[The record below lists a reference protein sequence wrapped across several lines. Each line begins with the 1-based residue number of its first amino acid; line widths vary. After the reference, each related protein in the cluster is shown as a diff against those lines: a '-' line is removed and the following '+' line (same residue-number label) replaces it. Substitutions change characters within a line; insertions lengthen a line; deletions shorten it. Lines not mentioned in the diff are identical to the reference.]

1 MKRYLLLLIF
11 NVIFFL
17 TLKGQEG
24 IFDPETENIDLHT
37 YYFKRGDHLRQDIK
51 LDRNRKYDKSDSLAL
66 FLSDSIQFHRER
78 SYEYSTN
85 SHSCQNRYYKFG
97 YVNTKNKVVIPFE
110 FDYIQNKFDGLGMA
124 AKKERYFGII
134 DGKGNTVLPFEYSD
148 VLINDSNLIAVYKM
162 PSDSVVMF
170 FNKTGDHL
178 FSTTGFNPRKL
189 TDKYISISNKRGGF
203 KGVIDRQGKWLVSPG
218 KFNYVQWIKNDLIC
232 AYKSS
237 KYGVVNFKDKVIL
250 PFEYS
255 GINAAENKQF
265 IVYKDGKSAVVNN
278 KNRYIIRL
286 DSNNIR
292 NFGTLYIVS
301 KYMSNTISLYDV
313 NGKVI
318 LAGNYRAFNPGY
330 REKVPGAKE
339 VIAIEDIDKRLIGL
353 YGKDGTMVL
362 PIEYNAINYESGM
375 QSIIICKKSDK
386 QPSEMLYAGTNLNGV
401 IVVPFSSNKIS
412 YLQFSPKL
420 LLSTNSEENTAFI
433 DAKTGAFLTQY
444 EYPFKIYDNKLTNGY
459 IAVRKK
465 WFYGLISPEG
475 KKITDEIYDY
485 LDKVTDDDLMR
496 FNKKVADK
504 IICLGTRNGIV
515 YGITNEGQEIIREKV
530 KTN

>member
-1 MKRYLLLLIF
+1 MKRHLFLLTC

-24 IFDPETENIDLHT
+24 IFDPETENIDLHI
-37 YYFKRGDHLRQDIK
+37 YYFKKGDHLRQDIK
-51 LDRNRKYDKSDSLAL
+51 LDRNRKYDNSDSLTL

-78 SYEYSTN
+78 RYEYSTN

-97 YVNTKNKVVIPFE
+97 HINSSNKVVIPFE
-110 FDYIQNKFDGLGMA
+110 FDYIQNRFDAQGMT

-162 PSDSVVMF
+162 PSDSVVLF
-170 FNKTGDHL
+170 FNKMGDYL
-178 FSTTGFNPRKL
+178 FSTTGYRPRKI

-203 KGVIDRQGKWLVSPG
+203 KGVINRQGKWVVSPG
-218 KFNYVQWIKNDLIC
+218 KFNSIKWIKDDLIC
-232 AYKSS
+232 AYKNS
-237 KYGVVNFKDKVIL
+237 KYGVVNFKDKVII

-255 GINAAENKQF
+255 GITATDNKQF
-265 IVYKDGKSAVVNN
+265 IVYNDGKYAVVNN
-278 KNRYIIRL
+278 KNRYIIKL

-292 NFGTLYIVS
+292 NFGALYIVS

-313 NGKVI
+313 NGKLM

-330 REKVPGAKE
+330 REKIPGAKE
-339 VIAIEDIDKRLIGL
+339 VIAIEDMDKRLIGL
-353 YGKDGTMVL
+353 YGKDGIMIL
-362 PIEYNAINYESGM
+362 PIEYYMVIYESGM
-375 QSIIICKKSDK
+375 ESIIVGQKSDK
-386 QPSEMLYAGTNLNGV
+386 QPFETLYGATNLNGD
-401 IVVPFSSNKIS
+401 IVVPFSLNKIS
-412 YLQFSPKL
+412 FLQYSPRL
-420 LLSTNSEENTAFI
+420 LASTNSEGNTAFI
-433 DAKTGAFLTQY
+433 EARTGTFLTQY
-444 EYPFKIYDNKLTNGY
+444 EYLFKIYDNKLTNGY

-465 WFYGLISPEG
+465 WYYGLISPEG
-475 KKITDEIYDY
+475 KKITDEIYEY
-485 LDKVTDDDLMR
+485 LDKVTEDDLMR
-496 FNKKVADK
+496 FDKKVADK
-504 IICLGTRNGIV
+504 IICLGRRNGIV